1 MKQVVLYGQFVHD
14 GAVQTR
20 FLRIIQIPDVT
31 IVDTVK
37 KFCDEWNL
45 DIKRKLCGLGS
56 DGASV
61 MLGVRGG
68 VATLLKKE
76 VPFMIANHCIAHRLV
91 LVCGQASVHQEV
103 QGYS

>member
-1 MKQVVLYGQFVHD
+1 M
-14 GAVQTR
+14 QTR
-20 FLRIIQIPDVT
+20 FLQIVQIPDGTAVI

-61 MLGVRGG
+61 MLGMRGG

-76 VPFMIANHCIAHRLV
+76 VPFMIANHYCSSPGTCLWP
-91 LVCGQASVHQEV
+91 SF
-103 QGYS
+103 